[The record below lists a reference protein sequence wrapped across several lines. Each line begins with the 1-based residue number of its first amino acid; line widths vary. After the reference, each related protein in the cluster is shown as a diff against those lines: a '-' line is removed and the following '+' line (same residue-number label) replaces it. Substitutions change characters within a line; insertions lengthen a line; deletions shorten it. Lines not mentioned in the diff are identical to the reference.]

1 MSKSCAPLLLPP
13 GKSNKEMEAL
23 SKEDLYKVDIL
34 AFCSTKRYGAGSLL
48 SLVKGN
54 CSNINA
60 LTGTHVIR
68 NGLFLVDKWD
78 PAKEGTKQLHEIN
91 IENKKWKA

>member
-1 MSKSCAPLLLPP
+1 MISKKRYPSKSNEEL
-13 GKSNKEMEAL
+13 ETL

-34 AFCSTKRYGAGSLL
+34 AFCPTKCYGARNLM

-54 CSNINA
+54 SLNMA
-60 LTGTHVIR
+60 AVTGTHVIR

-78 PAKEGTKQLHEIN
+78 PEKEGIKQLHEIN
-91 IENKKWKA
+91 IESKWKA